1 MLGARATQPERAT
14 RRAQAADPVCSTPAD
29 SVGYELTELSLDIA
43 GFTVSTQCAT
53 NYEGTAVATAC
64 AAHGQAYTLSGCSY
78 RPFFCSSAREC
89 LAWLAALS
97 LFGGI
102 AVSWLHTRIAAKLA
116 AKPSD
121 KSSQSEK
128 ELAIE
133 RLFNEIDRDNSG
145 TLDRDEIGA
154 LAEKLGKQ
162 MSDEEL
168 DEAMAAMDLDGE
180 GDIDLEEFQAWFSQS
195 EGGIQEAGTS
205 TPVVLVSAAVA
216 GASCLALLITA
227 SVEAL
232 PDVLS

>member
-1 MLGARATQPERAT
+1 MR
-14 RRAQAADPVCSTPAD
+14 
-29 SVGYELTELSLDIA
+29 
-43 GFTVSTQCAT
+43 
-53 NYEGTAVATAC
+53 
-64 AAHGQAYTLSGCSY
+64 
-78 RPFFCSSAREC
+78 
-89 LAWLAALS
+89 
-97 LFGGI
+97 
-102 AVSWLHTRIAAKLA
+102 KLLQE
-116 AKPSD
+116 S
-121 KSSQSEK
+121 KS
-128 ELAIE
+128 
-133 RLFNEIDRDNSG
+133 
-145 TLDRDEIGA
+145 IGS

-216 GASCLALLITA
+216 GASCVALLITA